1 MAHDNFENPLID
13 MKGLP
18 PFDRIRP
25 EHVEPA
31 VDFVLAENRR
41 RVADLLA
48 AAQGFSWNTLV
59 QPMEDMEERLH
70 RTWSPVNH
78 LNAVVNTDAL
88 RAAYNACLPKLSNYE
103 TELGQNEELFK
114 AYEAIAASDPY
125 RALSTSQ
132 KKVIQ
137 NALRDFRLTGIDLNA
152 ENKARFKHIMQ
163 ELSSLM
169 AKFEENVLDATHG
182 WHKHITTPES
192 LAGLPDSTLSA
203 ARKAAQ
209 ARGLPG
215 WVLTLEEP
223 SYVAVMTHADD
234 RQLRHEVYEAYVTRA
249 SDSGPNAGQWDNT
262 PVMERLLA
270 LRHEAAQLLGFANY
284 AERSLATKM
293 AVDSDQVMGFLLDLA
308 GQSLPVA
315 QREFLDLQDYA
326 RRRHGVD
333 GLHAWDIAYYSEKYR
348 QEKFSISQEE
358 LRPYFPE
365 TRVLSG
371 MFAIVE
377 RLYGI
382 KISEKKDIKTWH
394 RDVRFYEIYDKD
406 DDLCGQF
413 YLDPYARQGK
423 RGGAWMDE
431 CLIRKRTAQG
441 IQIPTAYLVCNFSS
455 PMDEKPALLT
465 HMEVQ
470 TLFHEFGHGLH
481 HMLTKVDYPSVAGI
495 NGVEWDAVELPSQF
509 MENWAWEQEALPLFS
524 GHYETGEPLPEEKF
538 RNLFATKNFQSGM
551 RMVRQLE
558 FALFDFRLHREYD
571 PHRGGRIYETLE
583 EVRDQVAVVKPPAFN
598 RFAHSFSHIFAG
610 GYGAGY
616 YSYKWAEVLSSDA
629 FSLFEENGIFDPTTG
644 HRFLTTVLEQ
654 GGSREAME
662 LFVEFR
668 GREPRIDALLR
679 HSGISP

>member
-1 MAHDNFENPLID
+1 MAHDNSENPLID

-31 VDFVLAENRR
+31 IDRILAGNRR
-41 RVADLLA
+41 HVADLLA
-48 AAQGFSWNTLV
+48 SNKTYSWVNLV
-59 QPMEDMEERLH
+59 QPMEDMEELLH
-70 RTWSPVNH
+70 RLWSPVNH

-88 RAAYNACLPKLSNYE
+88 RAAYNACLPKLSEYE
-103 TELGQNEELFK
+103 TELGQNEQLFR
-114 AYEAIAASDPY
+114 AYKSIEESDDYP
-125 RALSTSQ
+125 RLTTGQ
-132 KKVIQ
+132 RKVIQ
-137 NALRDFRLTGIDLNA
+137 NTLRDFRLTGIDLSP
-152 ENKARFKHIMQ
+152 EKKDRFKKIMQ

-182 WHKHITTPES
+182 WHKHVTHQEA
-192 LAGLPDSTLSA
+192 LAGLPESTKSG

-209 ARGLPG
+209 ERGLSG

-234 RQLRHEVYEAYVTRA
+234 RQLRYEIYQTYVTRA
-249 SDSGPNAGQWDNT
+249 SDQGPCAGQWDNT
-262 PVMERLLA
+262 QVMAKLLD
-270 LRHEAAQLLGFANY
+270 LRHEAAQLLGFSNY

-293 AVDSDQVMGFLLDLA
+293 AVDSNQVLGFLQDLA
-308 GQSLPVA
+308 RQSLPVA
-315 QREFLDLQDYA
+315 QRELAELQDYA
-326 RRRHGVD
+326 RQRYGVD
-333 GLHAWDIAYYSEKYR
+333 SLQAWDIAYYSEKYR
-348 QEKFSISQEE
+348 QEKFHISQEE

-365 TRVLSG
+365 DRVLSG
-371 MFAIVE
+371 LFSIVE

-382 KISEKKDIKTWH
+382 KIGEKRDIKTWH

-406 DDLCGQF
+406 DNLCGQF

-431 CLIRKRTAQG
+431 CLIRKRTPQG

-455 PMDEKPALLT
+455 PVDDKPALLT
-465 HMEVQ
+465 HQEVL

-481 HMLTKVDYPSVAGI
+481 HMLTKVDYPSIAGI

-509 MENWAWEQEALPLFS
+509 MENWCWEKDALPLFS
-524 GHYETGEPLPEEKF
+524 GHYETGVPLPEEKF
-538 RNLFATKNFQSGM
+538 HNLLATKNFQSGM

-571 PHRGGRIYETLE
+571 PQQGARIYEILQ
-583 EVRDQVAVVKPPAFN
+583 EVRDQVAVVKPPEFN

-629 FSLFEENGIFDPTTG
+629 FSLFEENGIFDANTG
-644 HRFLTTVLEQ
+644 HRFLTTILEQ

-662 LFVEFR
+662 LFIEFR
-668 GREPRIDALLR
+668 GREPRFDALLR
-679 HSGISP
+679 HSGIAA